1 MRDRKRAERGGHLAE
16 LAALWV
22 MRCKGYRLLA
32 SRYKTPMGEIDL
44 IMRRGKVTCFIE
56 VKKRASDDAAIF
68 SVSSRQA
75 KRIGAAA
82 RNWIAHDQK
91 AAQGNWRF
99 DIISV
104 VAYQWPK
111 HYPDAFQ
118 PEN

>member
-1 MRDRKRAERGGHLAE
+1 MADRRKAERGGRLAE
-16 LAALWV
+16 LAALWA

-32 SRYKTPMGEIDL
+32 KRYKTPMGEIDL
-44 IMRRGKVTCFIE
+44 IMRRGNTTAFIE
-56 VKKRASDDAAIF
+56 VKKRESIDAAIF
-68 SVSSRQA
+68 SVSRWQA

-82 RNWIAHDQK
+82 KSWIARDP
-91 AAQGNWRF
+91 AAAAGTYRF

-118 PEN
+118 PED